1 MSQDTSDQRRVH
13 AIMPY
18 AREASGKITQAHAY
32 VLSGLIIA
40 GLGIYHWF
48 YEGWRENIIF
58 AASITAALIAA
69 LTFATR
75 RLLMS
80 VATVA
85 AIVAMIVVAADVKR
99 RYIEMVLHAYDVV
112 FYLTSW
118 ATIRFLWVDHRAYL
132 IAIAVSF
139 ILTALLART
148 LYNWDSTRISRILS
162 GGLVVTFSCLALW
175 ASHAKGERRN
185 TLFYWDN
192 LYLSSFYASWS
203 ETLETLMKG
212 QLLEAL
218 KSQKKP
224 LFTIPAS
231 CTPAEKPPHILLIH
245 QESVVPP
252 FQFPQLDYDRTLD
265 PFFKSF
271 DGQVHK
277 LRVETYG
284 GASWL
289 TEFSVLAGV
298 STYSF
303 GGMRTFVQSLMQG
316 KIHDTLPQALTRC
329 GYDNS
334 VFYPVPKDFV
344 SNGRFYAAVGMPQI
358 FDYKAQGATRFNER
372 DKFYYANVLTHLEK
386 HIETSNRPTFNFII
400 TSATHLPYTYTYE
413 PEAKVPGGGAGTDAE
428 MNEYLRRL
436 AMAKMDYDE
445 FRAQL
450 TERFPNER
458 FLIVQYGDHQPV
470 ATRIYLGF
478 DKSYAAEDMKLE
490 PDSPGFITYYSV
502 DGVNYTPPPLPSV
515 DALEVP
521 YLGTLLLNEAR
532 LPLSPSY
539 AERVRLLGL
548 CEGRYYTCENK
559 REILGFHRR
568 LIDSGLVEA
577 R

>member
-1 MSQDTSDQRRVH
+1 
-13 AIMPY
+13 MPY

-175 ASHAKGERRN
+175 ASYAKGERRN

>member
-1 MSQDTSDQRRVH
+1 
-13 AIMPY
+13 MPY

-478 DKSYAAEDMKLE
+478 DKSYAAEDMKLD

>member
-1 MSQDTSDQRRVH
+1 
-13 AIMPY
+13 MPY

>member
-1 MSQDTSDQRRVH
+1 
-13 AIMPY
+13 MPY

-148 LYNWDSTRISRILS
+148 LYNWDSTRISRTLS

-203 ETLETLMKG
+203 ETFETLMKG

-224 LFTIPAS
+224 LFTIPAT

>member
-13 AIMPY
+13 AIMPF

-85 AIVAMIVVAADVKR
+85 AVVAMIVVAADVKR

-139 ILTALLART
+139 ILTALLARA
-148 LYNWDSTRISRILS
+148 LYNWDSTRISRTLS
-162 GGLVVTFSCLALW
+162 AGLVVIFSCLALW

-289 TEFSVLAGV
+289 TEFSVIAGV

-532 LPLSPSY
+532 LPLSSSY